1 MFNHRHRF
9 GDTMKK
15 KLHPYALSLRMLKP
29 GMSITKVVY
38 ANSVPTDSITGT
50 LLDTVTVISINHDNT
65 VVCYNIM
72 HDRVEFKLE
81 ELGIPVLD
89 KGQWSKHIC
98 TLPSTTAQELMRQHI
113 DATREP
119 LNRGYMVD
127 RPATGNRQLVNASG
141 TAISPNWGK

>member
-1 MFNHRHRF
+1 ME
-9 GDTMKK
+9 T
-15 KLHPYALSLRMLKP
+15 KLHPHALSLPMLEP
-29 GMSITKVVY
+29 GMRITKVEY
-38 ANSVPTDSITGT
+38 ANGVPTNSIIGA
-50 LLDTVTVISINHDNT
+50 LLDTVTVISINPDRT

-72 HDRVEFKLE
+72 HHRVEFKLD

-89 KGQWSKHIC
+89 EGQWSEHIC
-98 TLPSTTAQELMRQHI
+98 TLPSTTAQELMRQRI

-127 RPATGNRQLVNASG
+127 RPATGDRQLVNVSG

>member
-1 MFNHRHRF
+1 ME
-9 GDTMKK
+9 T
-15 KLHPYALSLRMLKP
+15 KLHPHALSLPMLEP
-29 GMSITKVVY
+29 GMRITKVEY
-38 ANSVPTDSITGT
+38 ANGVPTNSIIGA
-50 LLDTVTVISINHDNT
+50 LLDTVTVISINPDRT

-72 HDRVEFKLE
+72 HHSVEFKLD

-89 KGQWSKHIC
+89 KGQWSEHIC

-119 LNRGYMVD
+119 LNRGYMVN
-127 RPATGNRQLVNASG
+127 RPATGNRQLVNVSG